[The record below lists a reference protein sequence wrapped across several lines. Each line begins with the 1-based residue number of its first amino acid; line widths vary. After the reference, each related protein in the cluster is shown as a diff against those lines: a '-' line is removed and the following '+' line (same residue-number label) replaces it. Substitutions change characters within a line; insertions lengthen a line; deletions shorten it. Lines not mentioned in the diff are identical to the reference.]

1 MRKRKIIKMIKESKV
16 LTEQEKRTLIRRGKI
31 ENIINSY
38 KFFLKLPFLIIGI
51 FFATLIMIFAYFSEI
66 FDLFEEVFSSI
77 CAKIDSLKEFVIT
90 NNNTREKILKE
101 IKDNTIYKVK

>member
-51 FFATLIMIFAYFSEI
+51 FFATLTMIFTYFSEI

>member
-1 MRKRKIIKMIKESKV
+1 MIKESKV

-51 FFATLIMIFAYFSEI
+51 FFATLTMIFAYF
-66 FDLFEEVFSSI
+66 F
-77 CAKIDSLKEFVIT
+77 
-90 NNNTREKILKE
+90 
-101 IKDNTIYKVK
+101 

>member
-51 FFATLIMIFAYFSEI
+51 FFATLTMIFSYFSEFCDLIESI
-66 FDLFEEVFSSI
+66 FNSI
-77 CAKIDSLKEFVIT
+77 CAKIDDLKEFVIT
-90 NNNTREKILKE
+90 NNDTREKILKE
-101 IKDNTIYKVK
+101 IKEKNIRKVS